1 MKFNY
6 LARTKDGQIQKGVVE
21 ASSEEAVLAILQKYG
36 LYVTALEK
44 AKAAPIYARQI
55 KIFGGVSEKD
65 VVVFARQL
73 SIMFKSQVPI
83 VEALAAIS
91 HQLGKQEFKNTIS
104 KISGEVEGGATL
116 SNAFF
121 LFPKLFSPFFI
132 STLKSGEASGKLS
145 EALDHLADH
154 LEREYNF
161 KGKIKAAMIYPIF
174 VSFVF
179 VAVVI
184 LLIYWVL
191 PPLMEIL
198 KESSTQELPVTTK
211 IIMAFSDFA
220 KKWGWTVIV
229 AFVGAVVFILRYKKT
244 PEGKNFFDKSFLKL
258 PILGSLLQKI
268 YLARFAENISTLI
281 SGGIPIA
288 RALEISGEVVG
299 NDVYKE
305 IIFKTRDEVRKG
317 ETISSVLEQ
326 YPKEISPLFVQ
337 MAVVGEK
344 TGRLETSFLN
354 IVNFYQKEVDRNI
367 DSLIS
372 LLEPVMLIVMGVGV
386 AFLLVSIMLPI
397 YQIGNF

>member
-44 AKAAPIYARQI
+44 QKEAPFFARQV
-55 KIFGGVSEKD
+55 KFLGGVSEKD

-91 HQLGKQEFKNTIS
+91 HQLKKQEFKDTIS

-116 SNAFF
+116 SNAFS

-132 STLKSGEASGKLS
+132 SMLRSGEVSGKLS
-145 EALDHLADH
+145 EALDYLADH
-154 LEREYNF
+154 LEQEYNF
-161 KGKIKAAMIYPIF
+161 KGKIKGAMVYPVL

-179 VAVVI
+179 LAVVI

-211 IIMAFSDFA
+211 MIMAFSDFA

-229 AFVGAVVFILRYKKT
+229 ALAGIIVFVLRYKKT
-244 PEGKNFFDKSFLKL
+244 SEGKNFFDKSFLKL
-258 PILGSLLQKI
+258 PIIGPLLQKI

-288 RALEISGEVVG
+288 KALEISGEVVG

-305 IIFKTRDEVRKG
+305 IIFETRDQVRKG
-317 ETISSVLEQ
+317 EMISSVLER

-344 TGRLETSFLN
+344 TGRLEAAFAN
-354 IVNFYQKEVDRNI
+354 IVNFYQKEVDRTV
-367 DSLIS
+367 DSLIG
-372 LLEPVMLIVMGVGV
+372 LLEPVMIIIMGIGV
-386 AFLLVSIMLPI
+386 AFLLVSVMLPI

>member
-21 ASSEEAVLAILQKYG
+21 ASSEEAVLAVLQKHG
-36 LYVTALEK
+36 LYITALEK
-44 AKAAPIYARQI
+44 TKEVPLYARQL

-91 HQLGKQEFKNTIS
+91 RQLEKQEFKDTIS

-116 SNAFF
+116 SGAFS

-132 STLKSGEASGKLS
+132 SMLKSGEASGKLS
-145 EALDHLADH
+145 EALDYLADH
-154 LEREYNF
+154 LEQEYNF
-161 KGKIKAAMIYPIF
+161 KGKIKGAMIYPIL

-179 VAVVI
+179 LAVVI

-198 KESSTQELPVTTK
+198 KESSTQELPITTRM
-211 IIMAFSDFA
+211 IMVFSDFA
-220 KKWGWTVIV
+220 KKWGWTVFLALAGIIV
-229 AFVGAVVFILRYKKT
+229 LVLRYKKT
-244 PEGKNFFDKSFLKL
+244 PEGKNFFDKNFLKL
-258 PILGSLLQKI
+258 PILGSLMQKI
-268 YLARFAENISTLI
+268 YLARFAENIATLI
-281 SGGIPIA
+281 SGGILITK
-288 RALEISGEVVG
+288 ALEISGEVVG
-299 NDVYKE
+299 NEVYKE
-305 IIFKTRDEVRKG
+305 IIFRTRDEVRKG

-344 TGRLETSFLN
+344 TGRLETAFSN
-354 IVNFYQKEVDRNI
+354 IVNFYQKEVDREI
-367 DSLIS
+367 DSLIG
-372 LLEPVMLIVMGVGV
+372 LLEPMMLIVMGVGV

-397 YQIGNF
+397 YQIGSF

>member
-21 ASSEEAVLAILQKYG
+21 ASSEEAVLAVLQKHG
-36 LYVTALEK
+36 LYITALEK
-44 AKAAPIYARQI
+44 TKEVPLYARQL

-91 HQLGKQEFKNTIS
+91 RQLEKQEFKDTIS

-116 SNAFF
+116 SGAFS

-132 STLKSGEASGKLS
+132 SMLKSGEASGKLS
-145 EALDHLADH
+145 EALDYLADH
-154 LEREYNF
+154 LEQEYNF
-161 KGKIKAAMIYPIF
+161 KGKIKGAMIYPIL

-179 VAVVI
+179 LAVVI

-191 PPLMEIL
+191 PPLMTIL
-198 KESSTQELPVTTK
+198 KESSTQELPITTK
-211 IIMAFSDFA
+211 MIMVFSDFA
-220 KKWGWTVIV
+220 KKWGWTVFLALAGIIV
-229 AFVGAVVFILRYKKT
+229 LVLRYKKT
-244 PEGKNFFDKSFLKL
+244 PEGKNFFDKNFLKL
-258 PILGSLLQKI
+258 PILGPLMQKI
-268 YLARFAENISTLI
+268 YLARFAENIATLI
-281 SGGIPIA
+281 SGGIPITK
-288 RALEISGEVVG
+288 ALEISGEVVG
-299 NDVYKE
+299 NEVYKE
-305 IIFKTRDEVRKG
+305 IIFRTRDEVRKG

-344 TGRLETSFLN
+344 TGRLETAFSN
-354 IVNFYQKEVDRNI
+354 IVNFYQKEVDREI
-367 DSLIS
+367 DSLIG
-372 LLEPVMLIVMGVGV
+372 LLEPMMLIVMGVGV

-397 YQIGNF
+397 YQIGSF